1 MRKIVAFLAA
11 AGMAIAPVAAAAQDA
26 SALSIAGAGGS
37 LGSGVSFFQDDDDDD
52 GGGSTAVI
60 LGVVLIVLI
69 GIAAI
74 SGNGSRPNNTPA
86 SP

>member
-1 MRKIVAFLAA
+1 MRKIVALLAA
-11 AGMAIAPVAAAAQDA
+11 AGMTVAPVVASAQDA
-26 SALSIAGAGGS
+26 SALSPSRAAAPM
-37 LGSGVSFFQDDDDDD
+37 LSGFSFLQDDDDN

-60 LGVVLIVLI
+60 LGVVLVVLI

-74 SGNGSRPNNTPA
+74 SGNGNEPHNPPQ

>member
-11 AGMAIAPVAAAAQDA
+11 AGMAVAPVAASAQDA
-26 SALSIAGAGGS
+26 SALSLSRLGAPM
-37 LGSGVSFFQDDDDDD
+37 LSGLSFLQDDDDDD
-52 GGGSTAVI
+52 GGSTAVI
-60 LGVVLIVLI
+60 LGVVLVVLI

-74 SGNGSRPNNTPA
+74 SGNGERSH

>member
-1 MRKIVAFLAA
+1 MRKILAFLAA
-11 AGMAIAPVAAAAQDA
+11 AGMATAPIAASAQDA
-26 SALSIAGAGGS
+26 SALSLTRASAPM
-37 LGSGVSFFQDDDDDD
+37 LSGFSFLQDEDNE

-69 GIAAI
+69 GAAAI
-74 SGNGSRPNNTPA
+74 SGGGDPDNTPA

>member
-1 MRKIVAFLAA
+1 MKKIVALLAA
-11 AGMAIAPVAAAAQDA
+11 AGMAVAPVAANAQA
-26 SALSIAGAGGS
+26 GALSLS
-37 LGSGVSFFQDDDDDD
+37 RVSAPMLPGLSFLQGDDEGESNR

-69 GIAAI
+69 GGAAA
-74 SGNGSRPNNTPA
+74 SGGGNDLPN

>member
-1 MRKIVAFLAA
+1 MLAA
-11 AGMAIAPVAAAAQDA
+11 VGMAAAPVAANAA
-26 SALSIAGAGGS
+26 SALS
-37 LGSGVSFFQDDDDDD
+37 LGRSMASMTAASALQAEDDDDD

-60 LGVVLIVLI
+60 LGVVLVVLI

-74 SGNGSRPNNTPA
+74 SGNSSEPSN

>member
-1 MRKIVAFLAA
+1 
-11 AGMAIAPVAAAAQDA
+11 MALAPVAASAQDE
-26 SALSIAGAGGS
+26 SALSLSRAPAPMLSGA
-37 LGSGVSFFQDDDDDD
+37 SFLQDEDSDH

-60 LGVVLIVLI
+60 LGVVLVVLI

-74 SGNGSRPNNTPA
+74 SGNGDSPNNPH

>member
-1 MRKIVAFLAA
+1 MRRIVGLLAA
-11 AGMAIAPVAAAAQDA
+11 VGMTISPIAASAQDA
-26 SALSIAGAGGS
+26 SALSLSRAAAPMLPGF
-37 LGSGVSFFQDDDDDD
+37 SFFQDDEGDD

-69 GIAAI
+69 GAAAI
-74 SGNGSRPNNTPA
+74 SGNGSEPSN

>member
-1 MRKIVAFLAA
+1 MIAATGLAVAPIANAA
-11 AGMAIAPVAAAAQDA
+11 SAAIPSRIAAPVTNANYQD
-26 SALSIAGAGGS
+26 G
-37 LGSGVSFFQDDDDDD
+37 DNE

-69 GIAAI
+69 GIAAV
-74 SGNGSRPNNTPA
+74 SGGGDDSPA

>member
-1 MRKIVAFLAA
+1 MRKFVGLLAA
-11 AGMAIAPVAAAAQDA
+11 AGMAAAPIAASAQDA
-26 SALSIAGAGGS
+26 SALSIRAAAPMFSGLS
-37 LGSGVSFFQDDDDDD
+37 LLQDDEESN

-69 GIAAI
+69 GVAAI
-74 SGNGSRPNNTPA
+74 SGSNSEPSN